1 MATITSN
8 ASGAW
13 ATGATWVGGVKP
25 ADNDAVVI
33 AAGHSV
39 LMDDDTS
46 AYTGLQTVTIQGHA
60 TAPAMLYF
68 KDGTSGY
75 LKIRT
80 GYSLVGT
87 SATLKGRLLAN
98 SDGVWSNT
106 GSLAFADKAVIDL
119 GATST
124 VNAQY
129 LDIRLYG
136 YNAMTNKYLRT
147 YGVRHTVTGSAS
159 ADTLT
164 KVAHGLA
171 NTTPVMI
178 MSSGTLPGGLAAD
191 TIYYVVN
198 TAADTFK
205 LASLSGGTAID
216 LTSDGTGTI
225 EVYTGAAS
233 AANPVSVFEDV
244 SAETG
249 WTATAGHNR
258 VVLAN
263 AGPQAYDQQRLTISS
278 IAASAITLSA
288 ATDSTQ
294 YPGARIYLASRNVSI
309 RSACTST
316 VFIVNYASNT
326 SGAGVFQCEINST
339 AGTGTTFYGYGIY
352 DGTGHTVSG
361 SVAGCNIGVA
371 YGTGHTISGV
381 VTSCNSGVY
390 YGTGHTIS
398 GTLGGCNTGVGWGVG
413 HTISGAIVGSTF
425 GIQAGSGYTISGSIV
440 GSNSG
445 IYLGVH
451 HTISGVIAGCIY
463 GVSSTICAITG
474 AIGYNADG
482 TIRSNSYDVRVT
494 PDGILSRVVLRGS
507 AKYRAPPTFYSRNT
521 AINYGDQGI
530 YCEDYNRTVGASRAF
545 TIFGDVIK
553 NESVLRSGGAASS
566 IEVIPQSLCGTN
578 GSVKIFEWTELS
590 VPAAAQTKT
599 VYVRG
604 EGWTVWPTA
613 AQLYLEAEYVSNATT
628 LATTIVT
635 STAVLIDNTT
645 WIAFPVTFTPAAAA
659 HVRYRMYLNVY
670 GASCKVYVDN
680 QLT

>member
-136 YNAMTNKYLRT
+136 YNAMSNKYLRT

-171 NTTPVMI
+171 NTTAVMI

-191 TIYYVVN
+191 TIYYVVS

-205 LASLSGGTAID
+205 LASLSGGAAID

-244 SAETG
+244 TAETG
-249 WTATAGHNR
+249 WTTTAGHNR

-263 AGPQAYDQQRLTISS
+263 AGPAAYDQQRLTLST

-288 ATDSTQ
+288 ATDSVQ
-294 YPGARIYLASRNVSI
+294 FPGARIYLVSRNVSI
-309 RSACTST
+309 RSACTTT
-316 VFIVNYASNT
+316 VNIFDYTGNT

-339 AGTGTTFYGYGIY
+339 AGTGTTFYGNGVNNGTSHTISGTVAGCGVGVGYGTGSAISGSVVACTNGVY
-352 DGTGHTVSG
+352 WGSGHTLSGSAAGCVYGSREGLGFVISGSILGCSYGVLLGSGHTVSG
-361 SVAGCNIGVA
+361 RLYGCAFGILHGE
-371 YGTGHTISGV
+371 GHTLSGV
-381 VTSCNSGVY
+381 V
-390 YGTGHTIS
+390 
-398 GTLGGCNTGVGWGVG
+398 GGCSYGIAATTALLTGSLG
-413 HTISGAIVGSTF
+413 H
-425 GIQAGSGYTISGSIV
+425 
-440 GSNSG
+440 
-445 IYLGVH
+445 
-451 HTISGVIAGCIY
+451 
-463 GVSSTICAITG
+463 
-474 AIGYNADG
+474 NADG
-482 TIRSNSYDVRVT
+482 TISSNTYDVRFIE
-494 PDGILSRVVLRGS
+494 DGGTQIVCRGS
-507 AKYRAPPTFYSRNT
+507 AKYLAPPTFYGRNT
-521 AINYGDQGI
+521 AINYGDQGV

-566 IEVIPQSLCGTN
+566 IEVVPQSLCGTN
-578 GSVKIFEWTELS
+578 GNVKIFEWTELS

-604 EGWTVWPTA
+604 EGWTTWPTA

-628 LATTIVT
+628 LATTVVT
-635 STAVLIDNTT
+635 STAVLTDNTT

-670 GASCKVYVDN
+670 AAAAKVYVDN